1 MRDLGTFAMSA
12 KQVTD
17 TVLDGIAVQL
27 GVGKRSKKTKTHH
40 GNNFPSVT
48 PNPREVRGQSQ
59 SLAKPVD
66 EASSVS
72 TNTDSH
78 EVRPSTNAVSATG
91 STAATTRSEA
101 MPTQVSELATLQS
114 TVTELAGQ
122 MAWFVQR
129 LTEDDVAIAVN
140 EEVGEDLAT
149 DSPPVDLGSTET
161 DSSETYPIPS
171 GTLDDLQR
179 FYGAAET
186 VGADIDSQLADIVDT
201 LLTSRLPEDKLKE
214 KLSLRIRPGNCASL
228 VATRV
233 NPEIWDK
240 LAPATRSRDVR
251 SQRIQNDTIQGMIAV
266 TEAANTLVRGTR
278 AGETISPGSLTET
291 VKTLVDS
298 LALFGHANQEINQR
312 RRDDQ
317 KSDLNQAYK
326 SIGKMDKCHP
336 SLLYGDDLANRV
348 KSINDT
354 NRVAQSLT
362 AGSSGNQRGGFRG
375 RNSGR
380 HQPYF
385 VAGGKPSWMS
395 RFRGSFLDQDS
406 HRSSRGKSYRGRG
419 RQRSRASARS
429 SGTRREAP
437 E

>member
-1 MRDLGTFAMSA
+1 MSA

-40 GNNFPSVT
+40 GNNLPSVT

-78 EVRPSTNAVSATG
+78 EVRPLTNAVSATG

-278 AGETISPGSLTET
+278 AGETISPG
-291 VKTLVDS
+291 VAWKT
-298 LALFGHANQEINQR
+298 
-312 RRDDQ
+312 
-317 KSDLNQAYK
+317 
-326 SIGKMDKCHP
+326 
-336 SLLYGDDLANRV
+336 
-348 KSINDT
+348 
-354 NRVAQSLT
+354 
-362 AGSSGNQRGGFRG
+362 
-375 RNSGR
+375 
-380 HQPYF
+380 
-385 VAGGKPSWMS
+385 
-395 RFRGSFLDQDS
+395 
-406 HRSSRGKSYRGRG
+406 
-419 RQRSRASARS
+419 
-429 SGTRREAP
+429 AP
-437 E
+437 R

>member
-1 MRDLGTFAMSA
+1 MSA

-40 GNNFPSVT
+40 GNNLPSVT

-149 DSPPVDLGSTET
+149 DSPPVDLGPGSTPMET

-251 SQRIQNDTIQGMIAV
+251 SQRIQNDTSQGMIAV

-362 AGSSGNQRGGFRG
+362 AGSPGNQRGGFCG

-419 RQRSRASARS
+419 RQRSRASARPS
-429 SGTRREAP
+429 RTRREAP